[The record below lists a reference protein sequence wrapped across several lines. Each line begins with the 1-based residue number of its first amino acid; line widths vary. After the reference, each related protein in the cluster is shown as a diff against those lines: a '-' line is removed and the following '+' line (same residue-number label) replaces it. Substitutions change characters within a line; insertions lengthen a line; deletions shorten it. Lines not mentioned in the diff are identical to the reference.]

1 MSVPTARRAVTD
13 ELHPLLAADG
23 WRSRASGWWSRDL
36 GSGWS
41 AVVALG
47 VSVEHSPTGEG
58 RATLHIGAR
67 ADALEDQVATI
78 CGSPAS
84 YQQRTINKSIGYL
97 MPEAGWR
104 EWLVAPSTTDAVA
117 REIAAVLQVHGVPFL
132 RSVVADPD
140 AILAETGRVL
150 DQAPAYARHALMVD
164 RLRGTQAARR
174 ALTTLRERLSDR
186 TDAAAQQARKVL
198 AELERII

>member
-1 MSVPTARRAVTD
+1 MNT
-13 ELHPLLAADG
+13 
-23 WRSRASGWWSRDL
+23 
-36 GSGWS
+36 
-41 AVVALG
+41 
-47 VSVEHSPTGEG
+47 
-58 RATLHIGAR
+58 
-67 ADALEDQVATI
+67 
-78 CGSPAS
+78 
-84 YQQRTINKSIGYL
+84 SIGYL

-117 REIAAVLQVHGVPFL
+117 RELAAALQVHGAPFL

-150 DQAPAYARHALMVD
+150 DHD
-164 RLRGTQAARR
+164 RLRGTQAARC

-186 TDAAAQQARKVL
+186 TDAAAQQAQKVL